1 MDTLNPFS
9 PDYRE
14 PAQDDIFDAFDRE
27 RTDAPKPD
35 HQPAK
40 AAARKK
46 EQSGKRGMV
55 IHPDVIQGSEEWHNL
70 RLGLITASE
79 IKYFLSPK
87 TLKPLNND
95 KVRSHIWELAAQRIT
110 QYVEPTYIGDEML
123 RGHDEEII
131 ARDLFSKHFAPV
143 KNVGFITNDEWGYTL
158 GCSPDGLVGD
168 NEGNEHKSR
177 RQKFQV
183 RTIVEYFRHGTMPEE
198 HLLQVQFCML
208 VTKRPYWNYVSFS
221 GGMPLLPIRVSA
233 DPAIHE
239 AILTVTAEAE
249 RQIDE
254 AVSDYNRALEKGGW
268 VPTERT
274 VRQEMYL

>member
-1 MDTLNPFS
+1 MTDNPFAL
-9 PDYRE
+9 DYVE
-14 PAQDDIFDAFDRE
+14 PKHDDIFDAFDRE
-27 RTDAPKPD
+27 RTETVKPD
-35 HQPAK
+35 HRPAK
-40 AAARKK
+40 AAAAKK
-46 EQSGKRGMV
+46 EYTGKRGMV
-55 IHPDVIQGSEEWHNL
+55 IHPDVMQGSEEWHNL

-79 IKYFLSPK
+79 IKYLLSPK

-95 KVRSHIWELAAQRIT
+95 KTRSHIWELAAQRIT
-110 QYVEPTYIGDEML
+110 KHIEPTYIGDEML
-123 RGHDEEII
+123 RGHTEEII
-131 ARDLFSKHFAPV
+131 ARDLFSKHYSPV

-168 NEGNEHKSR
+168 DEGNEHKSR

-183 RTIVEYFRHGTMPEE
+183 QTIVEHFRHGTMPEE

-208 VTKRPYWNYVSFS
+208 VTKRPCWNYVSFS
-221 GGMPLLPIRVSA
+221 GGMPMLPIRVKA

-239 AILTVTAEAE
+239 AILAVTSEAE
-249 RQIDE
+249 RQITD

-274 VRQEMYL
+274 VEQEMHL